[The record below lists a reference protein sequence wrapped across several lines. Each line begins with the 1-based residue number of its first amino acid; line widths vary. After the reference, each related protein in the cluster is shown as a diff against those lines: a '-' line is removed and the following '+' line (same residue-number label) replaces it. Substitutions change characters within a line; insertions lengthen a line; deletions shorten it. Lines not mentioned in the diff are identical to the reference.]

1 MATVSSNGDVGV
13 DIIGVLLAVVCALPW
28 FLPAVRAQGTNR
40 CLARKDYVRIAM
52 LYGLLCSCVPIIV
65 AEVAWDAIFGSPQ
78 PNELVRELVADFFR
92 AALLEECFK
101 LTGFLLAWRKYRP
114 ERKIDC
120 ILIAGTIGLTYA
132 VVEKAAM
139 ANPVSAIIGSIV
151 PMHILWQFNQGGHFY
166 EYLQAKTRND
176 QACARKEWFM
186 AFIVPFL
193 LHGCW
198 DSALSAI
205 IYCVGRE
212 DSTAMQVV
220 SAATLIA
227 ALALG
232 LTYTIKTIRKVRRI
246 AKEAPEAPNRAPA
259 IQ

>member
-1 MATVSSNGDVGV
+1 M
-13 DIIGVLLAVVCALPW
+13 LAVVCALLW

-40 CLARKDYVRIAM
+40 VLARKDYVRIAL
-52 LYGLLCSCVPIIV
+52 LYGILCCCVPIIV
-65 AEVAWDAIFGSPQ
+65 AEVAWDAIFGTPQ
-78 PNELVRELVADFFR
+78 ANELAREIAADFFR
-92 AALLEECFK
+92 AALIEECFK
-101 LTGFLLAWRKYRP
+101 LMGFMLAWRKYRP
-114 ERKIDC
+114 ERKIDY

-151 PMHILWQFNQGGHFY
+151 PMHVLWQFNQGGHYY
-166 EYLQAKTRND
+166 EYRQAKAQND
-176 QACARKEWFM
+176 QTRARKEWFM

-205 IYCVGRE
+205 TYCAGRE
-212 DSTAMQVV
+212 DSTAMQVI
-220 SAATLIA
+220 SAVTLIA

-246 AKEAPEAPNRAPA
+246 AKEAPEVPNCAQE

>member
-1 MATVSSNGDVGV
+1 M
-13 DIIGVLLAVVCALPW
+13 
-28 FLPAVRAQGTNR
+28 F
-40 CLARKDYVRIAM
+40 
-52 LYGLLCSCVPIIV
+52 YGILCSCVLIIV
-65 AEVAWDAIFGSPQ
+65 SEVTWDAIFGTPQ
-78 PNELVRELVADFFR
+78 ANELGREIVADFFR

-101 LTGFLLAWRKYRP
+101 LMGFMLALRKYRP
-114 ERKIDC
+114 ERKIDY

-132 VVEKAAM
+132 VLEKAAM

-166 EYLQAKTRND
+166 EYRQAKIHND
-176 QACARKEWFM
+176 QARALKEWFM

-205 IYCVGRE
+205 IYCAGRE

-227 ALALG
+227 VLALG

>member
-1 MATVSSNGDVGV
+1 MLSCAPCCGFCLRYGRREQTGFWRERITCASPCSTAFCAVACQLSS
-13 DIIGVLLAVVCALPW
+13 LRSP
-28 FLPAVRAQGTNR
+28 GTRSSDRLSQTNWSEE
-40 CLARKDYVRIAM
+40 I
-52 LYGLLCSCVPIIV
+52 
-65 AEVAWDAIFGSPQ
+65 
-78 PNELVRELVADFFR
+78 VADFFR

-166 EYLQAKTRND
+166 EYLQAKARND
-176 QACARKEWFM
+176 QACAWKEWFM

-205 IYCVGRE
+205 IYCAGRE

-227 ALALG
+227 VLALG